1 MRVDVLDRSPVFLL
15 GAKAIFM
22 DAGFKVVGARTSS
35 TEQAS
40 WSADVYVIDPRAVLD
55 EDPVEF
61 VRDTAR
67 LSPVIVLTSAA
78 HSESLT
84 EFIGAGA
91 CGLVDRNS
99 QSHVFVAA
107 VKAVTSGTQ
116 FLSAGLAPRA
126 EDEETVRDPGIADL
140 SPREE
145 QVLSQIAHGL
155 THSQIARKLG
165 ISRHTVDTYVKRIK
179 TKIDVGNKA
188 ELTRAAI
195 LGRFASRAG
204 LAETAAMSAV

>member
-1 MRVDVLDRSPVFLL
+1 
-15 GAKAIFM
+15 M

-40 WSADVYVIDPRAVLD
+40 WSADVYVIDPRAVVD
-55 EDPVEF
+55 QDPVEF
-61 VRDTAR
+61 VRETAK

-78 HSESLT
+78 HNEALSEFL
-84 EFIGAGA
+84 GAGA

-116 FLSAGLAPRA
+116 FLSAGLVPST
-126 EDEETVRDPGIADL
+126 EDESAVRDPAESGIMDL

-195 LGRFASRAG
+195 LGRFSVRTDLTAG
-204 LAETAAMSAV
+204 AAMTAG